1 MDADF
6 LALYGIDLE
15 TRTLGARRFL
25 ALASRTPAYEGVMAV
40 RLAEEQQT
48 DEPAPRQ
55 PGTSTDQ
62 PQEVSVDQMAL
73 MFPGLITRAEV

>member
-6 LALYGIDLE
+6 LAIYRIDLE
-15 TRTLGARRFL
+15 STVVGAKRFL
-25 ALASRTPAYEGVMAV
+25 SLASRTPAYEGVMAA
-40 RLAEEQQT
+40 RLAAEQQA
-48 DEPAPRQ
+48 DEPAPPQ

-62 PQEVSVDQMAL
+62 PQEVSVDQMGL